1 MRINQPRI
9 CGLAL
14 SLMDFYWQERERVMD
29 NWTVWVGGSELNA
42 FYLNYEQATELAN
55 DYIRGGYDDVTIE
68 QVSNG

>member
-1 MRINQPRI
+1 
-9 CGLAL
+9 
-14 SLMDFYWQERERVMD
+14 MD